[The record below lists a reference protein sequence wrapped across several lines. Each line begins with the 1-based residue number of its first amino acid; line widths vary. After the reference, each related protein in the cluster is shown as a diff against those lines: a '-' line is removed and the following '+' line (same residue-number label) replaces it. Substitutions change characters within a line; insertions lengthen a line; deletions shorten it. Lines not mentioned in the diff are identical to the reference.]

1 MLCVYLFR
9 HAGVSSFP
17 ENVALF
23 CNSTIIQNVP
33 LLVNTGAA
41 KIQKSLE
48 VWKFGRFEELMP
60 KPSSTTGLTSRIALE
75 TLEALEA
82 LETLE
87 ALDAFRQN
95 SHRLIASSRLLQ

>member
-1 MLCVYLFR
+1 
-9 HAGVSSFP
+9 
-17 ENVALF
+17 
-23 CNSTIIQNVP
+23 
-33 LLVNTGAA
+33 
-41 KIQKSLE
+41 
-48 VWKFGRFEELMP
+48 MP

-95 SHRLIASSRLLQ
+95 SRRLNAWFHLLR